1 MQRSPYRD
9 IDCKKVRRTNG
20 MASPRGSPMVQLP
33 LEFAAGASVGV
44 LWAQRFEQTGS
55 VAARIPRRARI
66 DGVNARVNREDL
78 AREFPG

>member
-1 MQRSPYRD
+1 
-9 IDCKKVRRTNG
+9 

-78 AREFPG
+78 AREFPVAS

>member
-1 MQRSPYRD
+1 
-9 IDCKKVRRTNG
+9 
-20 MASPRGSPMVQLP
+20 MVQLP